1 MGLDDM
7 THPRWH
13 RSQREIETCIARG
26 PKTIV
31 EICSETGYSYN
42 TVMAALK
49 RAVTTRSKDWP
60 ARYTL
65 VRSAFED
72 GPEPVEEPSAP
83 IVVHIVPPAEIPMEQ
98 VGTRWQAGREK
109 IGQEIADIDLQT
121 LNLKKAIKTLEI
133 EAASLLGI
141 IVQLRAVKDG
151 PDWRSQIGLEP

>member
-1 MGLDDM
+1 MS
-7 THPRWH
+7 RWH
-13 RSQREIETCIARG
+13 RSQREIETCIARS
-26 PKTIV
+26 PKTV
-31 EICSETGYSYN
+31 KEIQSETGYSYN
-42 TVMAALK
+42 TVMNALSRAA
-49 RAVTTRSKDWP
+49 TTRERGWP

-72 GPEPVEEPSAP
+72 GPQPVEEPKEP

-109 IGQEIADIDLQT
+109 IGQEIADIDLQA
-121 LNLKKAIKTLEI
+121 LSLKKAIKSLEI

-151 PDWRSQIGLEP
+151 PDWREQIGLTP